1 MTKQIIILLFL
12 MILSVVGAQL
22 DGSSAG
28 LACSVSCVCSQ
39 MAAWARTA
47 KMASITR
54 LDLAAD
60 GWESGSAGML
70 GEVGFSLLSM

>member
-1 MTKQIIILLFL
+1 

-39 MAAWARTA
+39 MAARAWTA
-47 KMASITR
+47 KMASITC
-54 LDLAAD
+54 LGLSAD
-60 GWESGSAGML
+60 GWEAGSAGML
-70 GEVGFSLLSM
+70 GELGFSLLSM